1 LRRLRRLWEPQAT
14 RANVA
19 LCDGS
24 LLCQNLVAARRSE
37 KPLLGG
43 IHDYEVE
50 MVEYGFAAVRRSM
63 QALEQAVTN
72 NGIGFVARK
81 TIFRLLN
88 AMPPVKRRVFRN
100 FGDV

>member
-1 LRRLRRLWEPQAT
+1 LLYAT
-14 RANVA
+14 VVF
-19 LCDGS
+19 CVKIWSPPDGVKS
-24 LLCQNLVAARRSE
+24 RCSA
-37 KPLLGG
+37 G